1 MIEATELANALKKLD
16 LRLDDAGIQHII
28 EEIDYYGNGMINY
41 SEFIAAALSVDQVL
55 NDEQLWSLFKK
66 FDVDNSDFIT
76 TDNLK
81 EAFKRLGRTQ
91 IQGSEV
97 EEIMRIHDI
106 DHNGK
111 IGFEEFKVIFGDFE
125 LQKEQM

>member
-16 LRLDDAGIQHII
+16 LRLDDAGIQQII

-41 SEFIAAALSVDQVL
+41 SEFIAAALSVDQDL

-76 TDNLK
+76 IDNLK
-81 EAFKRLGRTQ
+81 EAFKRLGRT
-91 IQGSEV
+91 
-97 EEIMRIHDI
+97 
-106 DHNGK
+106 
-111 IGFEEFKVIFGDFE
+111 
-125 LQKEQM
+125 